1 MVIPMKDARRIKKFD
16 SSGSVTATMFSK
28 VVSILIYIKVVPV
41 YLNETGEKRL
51 HFFCGV
57 WVARACGL
65 PVPLEVFWFQMP

>member
-1 MVIPMKDARRIKKFD
+1 MVIPMKDARRIMKFD

-51 HFFCGV
+51 HFLWSVG
-57 WVARACGL
+57 G
-65 PVPLEVFWFQMP
+65 